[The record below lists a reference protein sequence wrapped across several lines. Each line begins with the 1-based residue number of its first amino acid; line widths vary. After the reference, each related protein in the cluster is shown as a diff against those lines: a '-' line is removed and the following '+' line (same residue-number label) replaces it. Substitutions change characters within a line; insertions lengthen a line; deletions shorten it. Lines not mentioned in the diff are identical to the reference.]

1 MMWQPA
7 VELLTLLDS
16 SRDALMLF
24 KSLCIFSVVLLRM
37 ATMAAPPHGGSC
49 STLHA
54 FRHAAHASML
64 MLNVAAHRLRSWW
77 S

>member
-1 MMWQPA
+1 
-7 VELLTLLDS
+7 
-16 SRDALMLF
+16 MLF

-37 ATMAAPPHGGSC
+37 ATMAALPHGGSC

-54 FRHAAHASML
+54 FRYAAHASML